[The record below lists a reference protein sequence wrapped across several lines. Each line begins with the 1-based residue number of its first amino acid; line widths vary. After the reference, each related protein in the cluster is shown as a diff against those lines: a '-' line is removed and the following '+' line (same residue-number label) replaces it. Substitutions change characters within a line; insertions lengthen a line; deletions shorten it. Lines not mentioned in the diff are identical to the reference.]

1 MMEHERLQQ
10 QSCVGRALNSKFRG
24 FKRRYDLQFYEK
36 RALVEPPTPD
46 VEPPTPDVEPPTPDV
61 EPPTPDV
68 EPPTP
73 DVEPP
78 TPDVE
83 PPTPDVEPPT
93 PVVEPPTPDVEP
105 PTPDVE
111 PPTPDVEPPTPDV
124 ENLLTGNHDFPPD
137 TLPNTTVNRFSYFS
151 SENEPE
157 TKSNRVVLMED
168 FNTPGLTGN
177 AGCLYQIFR
186 RYYIL
191 PSVSSV
197 TNA

>member
-36 RALVEPPTPD
+36 RAL
-46 VEPPTPDVEPPTPDV
+46 
-61 EPPTPDV
+61 
-68 EPPTP
+68 
-73 DVEPP
+73 
-78 TPDVE
+78 
-83 PPTPDVEPPT
+83 
-93 PVVEPPTPDVEP
+93 VEPPTPDVEP